1 MKKTTKTTQTTD
13 KQCPLCQKPVLAV
26 AGAFVLGCAVAA
38 LIAHC
43 CCKPKVA
50 TVDVAQ
56 IIAQSTDIAKIQEN
70 QDKRMQELQKW
81 IEEAQTEVSKVK
93 SKDEKNQLAEKYEAE
108 LQQKKEEMQQQ
119 YSAELMAVDHKMT
132 KLIKKRAKKRGYH
145 LVLSKSSVLT
155 GAKDLTKD
163 VLEAIK

>member
-1 MKKTTKTTQTTD
+1 MKKTTKIISEKT
-13 KQCPLCQKPVLAV
+13 CCLCQKPALVV
-26 AGAFVLGCAVAA
+26 AGAFVLGCAVVA
-38 LIAHC
+38 LMTHWT
-43 CCKPKVA
+43 CKPRVA
-50 TVDVAQ
+50 MVDVAQ
-56 IIAQSTDIAKIQEN
+56 VIAQSSDIAKIQEN

-81 IEEAQTEVSKVK
+81 IEDAQAEVSKVK

-132 KLIKKRAKKRGYH
+132 KLIKEKAKKRGYR
-145 LVLSKSSVLT
+145 LVLSKSAVLT

-163 VLEAIK
+163 VLKAVK